1 MWRDPMDEL
10 IADLEQVAPPEPS
23 KFKFGGN
30 PKDFVEVQKWTTRL
44 LRRADDA
51 YPDDVEQDD
60 PEVQREVR
68 NACRAMNRYVGRPE
82 DWTPPTGPCSCRRC
96 APDTRSDGVDAD
108 GRHAVRSQVPPSS

>member
-1 MWRDPMDEL
+1 MDEL

-30 PKDFVEVQKWTTRL
+30 PKDLVEWQMCNTSL
-44 LRRADDA
+44 LRRFEDA
-51 YPDDVEQDD
+51 YPDEVDQDD

-82 DWTPPTGPCSCRRC
+82 DWTPGS
-96 APDTRSDGVDAD
+96 
-108 GRHAVRSQVPPSS
+108 